1 MRGGRAL
8 LIGLL
13 AGVGLS
19 LAVFGALRLKGY
31 HFMAPHAPAP
41 TPPTAAKPLCYVS
54 PADPGYIRFEPGKD
68 DQGRELVPIFPVAPG
83 AAPSPKAVR
92 YWVSPMDPRYISDK
106 PGKDPMGHELVPVY
120 GEPGTATPPAAGPPK
135 ERKVKYWVSPMDPGY
150 VSDKPGKAPCGMDL
164 VPVYEDEA
172 GTAGDGVIVVDP
184 GMLQSMGVRTAL
196 VEERPLARRIRA
208 VGRVTVD
215 ERRLFQVTTKIGGW
229 VEGLFVRAEGDPVRQ
244 GQPLLS
250 LYSPELVSAQREL
263 LLARDNLKTLEK
275 SGFPEL
281 KDSARRLYEAA
292 RARLANWD
300 IPAAEIEELLRTG
313 SVKREL
319 SLKAPV
325 TGVVLKRL
333 VTRGQMVQP
342 GMPLLEVADLST
354 VWVEA
359 EVYEYELPW
368 VKVGQ
373 HAHITLSYL
382 PGETFHGKVDYLY
395 PFLKG
400 DTRTARLRLA
410 VPNPRLR
417 LKPEMFAQV
426 EVVAPA
432 RPQAVVVPRE
442 AVLDTGERQH
452 VFVALGQGRFAPRL
466 VKLGLE
472 GEGGLVEITQ
482 GLKPGEQVVT
492 SAQFLLDSESR
503 FREAIAGMLKAG
515 EKREG
520 EAPAP
525 MPPGHHH

>member
-1 MRGGRAL
+1 
-8 LIGLL
+8 
-13 AGVGLS
+13 
-19 LAVFGALRLKGY
+19 
-31 HFMAPHAPAP
+31 
-41 TPPTAAKPLCYVS
+41 
-54 PADPGYIRFEPGKD
+54 
-68 DQGRELVPIFPVAPG
+68 
-83 AAPSPKAVR
+83 
-92 YWVSPMDPRYISDK
+92 
-106 PGKDPMGHELVPVY
+106 
-120 GEPGTATPPAAGPPK
+120 
-135 ERKVKYWVSPMDPGY
+135 
-150 VSDKPGKAPCGMDL
+150 
-164 VPVYEDEA
+164 
-172 GTAGDGVIVVDP
+172 
-184 GMLQSMGVRTAL
+184 
-196 VEERPLARRIRA
+196 
-208 VGRVTVD
+208 
-215 ERRLFQVTTKIGGW
+215 
-229 VEGLFVRAEGDPVRQ
+229 
-244 GQPLLS
+244 
-250 LYSPELVSAQREL
+250 

-313 SVKREL
+313 VVKREL
-319 SLKAPV
+319 TLKAPV

-382 PGETFHGKVDYLY
+382 PGETFHGKVEYLY

-432 RPQAVVVPRE
+432 KPQAVVVPRE

>member
-1 MRGGRAL
+1 MKGGRAL
-8 LIGLL
+8 LLGLL
-13 AGVGLS
+13 AGIGLS
-19 LAVFGALRLKGY
+19 LAVLGVLHLKGY
-31 HFMAPHAPAP
+31 HLMAPHDPAP
-41 TPPTAAKPLCYVS
+41 PPPQAAKPLCYVS

-68 DQGRELVPIFPVAPG
+68 AQGRELVPVFPVAPG
-83 AAPSPKAVR
+83 TAPSPKAVR

-120 GEPGTATPPAAGPPK
+120 GEPATPPAPTPAK

-164 VPVYEDEA
+164 VPVYEEEA

-184 GMLQSMGVRTAL
+184 GMLQSMGVRTAE
-196 VEERPLARRIRA
+196 VEQRPLARRIRA
-208 VGRVTVD
+208 VGRVTED

-229 VEGLFVRAEGDPVRQ
+229 VERLHVRAEGDPVRK

-263 LLARDNLKTLEK
+263 LLARDNLKILEK

-281 KDSARRLYEAA
+281 QESARRLYEAA
-292 RARLANWD
+292 RSRLANWD
-300 IPAAEIEELLRTG
+300 IPAAQIEELLRTG
-313 SVKREL
+313 SVKRVL
-319 SLKAPV
+319 TLKAPV

-342 GMPLLEVADLST
+342 GMPLLEVADLGT

-359 EVYEYELPW
+359 EIYEYELPW
-368 VKVGQ
+368 VQAGQ
-373 HAHITLSYL
+373 HAHVTLASL
-382 PGETFHGKVDYLY
+382 PGETYHGQVDYLY
-395 PFLKG
+395 PVLKS

-432 RPQAVVVPRE
+432 RPRAVVLPRE

-452 VFVALGQGRFAPRL
+452 VFVALGQGRFAPRA
-466 VKLGLE
+466 VKLGLH
-472 GEGGLVEITQ
+472 GEEGLVEITE
-482 GLKPGEQVVT
+482 GLAPGEQVVT

-503 FREAIAGMLKAG
+503 FREAISGMLKAG
-515 EKREG
+515 EKRQG